1 MDHKEAHHLRRYV
14 LAALFFIVAA
24 VYIGVLYDTQV
35 NNYDYYYASSVRSIA
50 RSETV
55 EAARGN
61 ITDRNGKVLGSS
73 RSSYTLTFD
82 ASLLEKDEDANES
95 LLRLLQLCQSRGI
108 NWVDSLPISRS
119 APFAYTIDSLDS
131 AARSRFLTYL
141 KDLDEA
147 ANALAAYLLEHPAL
161 LETTDE
167 EGNRENPAD
176 DILADEELD
185 QAGKAQALLEELTS
199 SQLTGAMLEGSG
211 LSATRLI
218 ALMRKDFGLSA
229 SFSVEEAQ
237 LVLGVQYEIRSR
249 NLARTDAYVLAEDID
264 AELISLLNDGDYA
277 GAKITPSSVREYETT
292 YGAHILGYLG
302 KINDSAEKEAL
313 GEGYNWN
320 DYVGKDGVEAAF
332 ESHLKGTDGTRV
344 VSLNEDG
351 KITGEYYSKEPVPGN
366 TVELTIDLDLQQA
379 AEDALAATITRMTGE
394 DGDETRGGAVA
405 VVQVG
410 TGEVLALASYP
421 TYDLSTFRQSSI
433 YAALYNDPA
442 RPFTNRATNGTYVPG
457 STIKPLTAV
466 AALEKGIITPTQE
479 IYSPSRWVY
488 PNDPTHSGANCAGG
502 NHGLIN
508 VTEAITKSCN
518 YFFAEMG
525 YRMGMD
531 TFREYLQAFGLG
543 EHTGIEIGDY
553 AGTLPSNEAGHDQ
566 TPWATFGQAN
576 QLYSPLQLANYIATL
591 ASGGQ
596 HCKAHLLK
604 AVKSY
609 DNTEVL
615 AVGDTAP
622 TNVVSMQDSTLEAVK
637 KGMLGYTQPGGSVY
651 NAFRNCVVTAGAKTG
666 TSELGGN
673 QTENGVFVCFAP
685 YDDPEIAVAIV
696 IEHATWGSNLAT
708 TGVDILNAYFTADET
723 GSAVTGENQLLP

>member
-1 MDHKEAHHLRRYV
+1 M
-14 LAALFFIVAA
+14 
-24 VYIGVLYDTQV
+24 
-35 NNYDYYYASSVRSIA
+35 
-50 RSETV
+50 
-55 EAARGN
+55 
-61 ITDRNGKVLGSS
+61 
-73 RSSYTLTFD
+73 
-82 ASLLEKDEDANES
+82 
-95 LLRLLQLCQSRGI
+95 
-108 NWVDSLPISRS
+108 DSLPISRS

-176 DILADEELD
+176 HILADEELD

-229 SFSVEEAQ
+229 SFSVEEAR

-457 STIKPLTAV
+457 STIKPQTAV

-525 YRMGMD
+525 YRMGM
-531 TFREYLQAFGLG
+531 
-543 EHTGIEIGDY
+543 EIGR
-553 AGTLPSNEAGHDQ
+553 
-566 TPWATFGQAN
+566 
-576 QLYSPLQLANYIATL
+576 
-591 ASGGQ
+591 AS
-596 HCKAHLLK
+596 CRER
-604 AVKSY
+604 V
-609 DNTEVL
+609 
-615 AVGDTAP
+615 
-622 TNVVSMQDSTLEAVK
+622 
-637 KGMLGYTQPGGSVY
+637 
-651 NAFRNCVVTAGAKTG
+651 
-666 TSELGGN
+666 
-673 QTENGVFVCFAP
+673 
-685 YDDPEIAVAIV
+685 
-696 IEHATWGSNLAT
+696 
-708 TGVDILNAYFTADET
+708 
-723 GSAVTGENQLLP
+723 